1 MLLSQNRKTEMAE
14 NSETGLCMVDNRHCL
29 MLTCAIRIVF
39 REISLCWKEEKLHSG
54 VRLLSAWILKDWWKA
69 LVHMGTSKKR

>member
-14 NSETGLCMVDNRHCL
+14 NSETGLCMVDDCHCP

-39 REISLCWKEEKLHSG
+39 RAISLCWKEEKLHSG
-54 VRLLSAWILKDWWKA
+54 VRLLSGLDFEG
-69 LVHMGTSKKR
+69 LVESTCAHGD